1 MDFIGGLFGGLFSLV
16 IFVLDVYAIIRIVNS
31 SATTG
36 MKVVWVLIV
45 AVVPVVGFIAWY
57 LAGPKS

>member
-1 MDFIGGLFGGLFSLV
+1 MDFLGGLAGLI
-16 IFVLDVYAIIRIVNS
+16 IFVLDIYAIIKIINS

-45 AVVPVVGFIAWY
+45 AVLPVIGLVAWFV
-57 LAGPKS
+57 AGPK

>member
-1 MDFIGGLFGGLFSLV
+1 MDFIGGLFGGLFSLIV
-16 IFVLDVYAIIRIVNS
+16 FVLDVYAIIRIVNS

>member
-1 MDFIGGLFGGLFSLV
+1 MDFLGGLAGLI
-16 IFVLDVYAIIRIVNS
+16 IFVLDIYAIIKIINS

-45 AVVPVVGFIAWY
+45 AVLPVIGLVAWFI
-57 LAGPKS
+57 AGPK